1 MATAFSAPSAAPA
14 PFISFCVHLCTKEGQ
29 GTSQKGYMGA
39 GGALRGGGK
48 GRDLPAKL
56 WGPSCDPFSHILG
69 CQMARFQTP
78 KCFLPPPAPPGLGN
92 SLGSFQSLC
101 HLVETLFYAFSS
113 NLEGAVIAPTQ

>member
-56 WGPSCDPFSHILG
+56 WGPSCDPLLPHTGVSDGQIPDPQMLPSTSSTPRFREQLG
-69 CQMARFQTP
+69 ELSVFV
-78 KCFLPPPAPPGLGN
+78 
-92 SLGSFQSLC
+92 SLG
-101 HLVETLFYAFSS
+101 
-113 NLEGAVIAPTQ
+113 